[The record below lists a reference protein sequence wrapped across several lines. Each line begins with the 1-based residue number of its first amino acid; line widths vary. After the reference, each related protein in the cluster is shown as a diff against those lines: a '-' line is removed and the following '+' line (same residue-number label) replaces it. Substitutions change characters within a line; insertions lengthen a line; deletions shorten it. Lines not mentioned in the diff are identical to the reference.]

1 MRIRPL
7 LLAGLSLLLLTASC
21 VGGET
26 GGDSAPL
33 AVRPGPPVL
42 YVAVGASETVG
53 IGTDD
58 PVREAWP
65 QLLYRSSLPR
75 SGVFV
80 NLGIPGATVADALER
95 ELPHALELRPDI
107 VTVWLN
113 VNDLIADVSP
123 RTYEARLRRLLTS
136 LRRGGGARV
145 LVANTPPLDRLPA
158 YLACRPDAPA
168 GGPPCLTDRVL
179 PPAGRINELTAA
191 YNDVIERVAGE
202 AGAEVVDL
210 HAAGMAARSQGS
222 AEVLISED
230 GFHPS
235 AAGARVVAAAFARIL
250 SRE

>member
-7 LLAGLSLLLLTASC
+7 LVALSLLLLPAAC

-26 GGDSAPL
+26 VGDSAAM

-42 YVAVGASETVG
+42 YVALGASETVG

-65 QLLYRSSLPR
+65 QLLYRSSMPR
-75 SGVFV
+75 SAVFV

-95 ELPHALELRPDI
+95 ELPQALELRPDI

-113 VNDLIADVSP
+113 VNDLIAGVP
-123 RTYEARLRRLLTS
+123 PATYEAGLQRLLTS
-136 LRRGGGARV
+136 LRRGGIARV

-158 YLACRPDAPA
+158 YLACRPGAPV

-179 PPAGRINELTAA
+179 PPAERINELTAA

-210 HAAGMAARSQGS
+210 HSAGMAARSQESG
-222 AEVLISED
+222 EVLISED

-235 AAGARVVAAAFARIL
+235 AAGARVVADAFARIL
-250 SRE
+250 SRD